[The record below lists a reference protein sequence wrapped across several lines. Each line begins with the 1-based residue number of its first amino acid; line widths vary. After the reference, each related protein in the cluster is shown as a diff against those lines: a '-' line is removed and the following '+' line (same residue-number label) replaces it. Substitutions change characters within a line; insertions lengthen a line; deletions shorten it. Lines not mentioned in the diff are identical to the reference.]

1 MPLPRDRLD
10 HKAPCISLRI
20 VLITLCLVCL
30 LFLRVCNT
38 VLFTMVSAVLTWW
51 WSLRKGPVMT
61 CVNPVKAL
69 LGLCSK
75 SVNKS
80 ADASRDADLY
90 NIWKEA
96 A

>member
-1 MPLPRDRLD
+1 
-10 HKAPCISLRI
+10 
-20 VLITLCLVCL
+20 
-30 LFLRVCNT
+30 
-38 VLFTMVSAVLTWW
+38 MVSAVLTWW

>member
-1 MPLPRDRLD
+1 M
-10 HKAPCISLRI
+10 CES
-20 VLITLCLVCL
+20 
-30 LFLRVCNT
+30 
-38 VLFTMVSAVLTWW
+38 
-51 WSLRKGPVMT
+51 
-61 CVNPVKAL
+61 VKSTSL
-69 LGLCSK
+69 LGLGSK